1 MPNLSNV
8 NPILTGHLKTKTEK
22 ARLRL
27 FAKLTQKEIAG
38 QIRQLREKRQLTQIQ
53 FAKLCKMGQPAV
65 SRIEQASYSGW
76 TYKTLARVAE
86 KLNARLRII
95 YEPLEEVIA
104 RMDADRKLVAEV
116 NAESARKEAV
126 AEVDYVQPPVSGQ
139 PVASDD
145 EEEPPSIAEVIR
157 EPEARR
163 DPWSFDSLQKLKDDQ
178 AENLI
183 Q

>member
-8 NPILTGHLKTKTEK
+8 NLLLTRHLKTKSEK

-65 SRIEQASYSGW
+65 SRIEQATYSGW

-86 KLNARLRII
+86 KLNARLRIV

-104 RMDADRKLVAEV
+104 RMNDDGESVAEISTDITDTR
-116 NAESARKEAV
+116 A
-126 AEVDYVQPPVSGQ
+126 
-139 PVASDD
+139 
-145 EEEPPSIAEVIR
+145 IAEVGRVQETRKRNQDEETDLGQLHGYRNRKPDLTTISSPTETVGR
-157 EPEARR
+157 NKR
-163 DPWSFDSLQKLKDDQ
+163 
-178 AENLI
+178 I
-183 Q
+183 QG